1 MAMVTSGYLS
11 SNLCAA
17 LSTSVWKEVAPEQL
31 TVPETEAAASEAEA
45 ASVEAE
51 LPPQPTRP
59 RPAMA
64 TVAAPKAPRN

>member
-31 TVPETEAAASEAEA
+31 TVPETEAVASE